1 MIDFYSWSTPNGQ
14 RVAIALEESGLAY
27 KAHPLAL
34 PKREQ
39 KNPDFLLIN
48 PCGKIPAIVDHEANV
63 KLFESGAIL
72 NYIAEKS
79 GKLMPKSVADRWQA
93 QQWLFW
99 SSAGLSPAVGM
110 LVQLSRNLPDQT
122 KALDKVKSELQEMW
136 HVLDGQLAGKDYI
149 LGEYGIADIAA
160 YPFYSRMATFSVDVS
175 ASKNVKAW
183 ADRIA
188 ARPAVQRGL
197 DVVPVP
203 KAA

>member
-14 RVAIALEESGLAY
+14 RVAIALEESGLQYTAR
-27 KAHPLAL
+27 PLAL

-39 KNPDFLLIN
+39 KSPDFLKIN
-48 PCGKIPAIVDHEANV
+48 PCGKIPAIVDHENGV
-63 KLFESGAIL
+63 SLFESGVIL
-72 NYIAEKS
+72 SYIADKS
-79 GKLMPKSVADRWQA
+79 GKLLPKSAPERWQA

-122 KALDKVKSELQEMW
+122 AAISKVKDELREMF
-136 HVLDGQLAGKDYI
+136 HVLDQCLAGKEFI
-149 LGEYGIADIAA
+149 LGEYSIADIGAF
-160 YPFYSRMATFSVDVS
+160 PFYSRMATFGVDVS
-175 ASKNVKAW
+175 ASTNVKAW
-183 ADRIA
+183 AERIA

>member
-39 KNPDFLLIN
+39 KNPDFLQIN
-48 PCGKIPAIVDHEANV
+48 PCGKIPAIVDHDAGV
-63 KLFESGAIL
+63 KLFESGVIL
-72 NYIAEKS
+72 AYIAEKS
-79 GKLMPKSVADRWQA
+79 GKLLPKGVAERWQA

-99 SSAGLSPAVGM
+99 SSAGLSPAVGT

-122 KALDKVKSELQEMW
+122 SAIQKVKDELREMF
-136 HVLDGQLAGKDYI
+136 HVLDGCLAGKDYI
-149 LGEYGIADIAA
+149 LGEYGLADIGAF
-160 YPFYSRMATFSVDVS
+160 PFYSRMATFGVDVS
-175 ASKNVKAW
+175 NSPNVKAW
-183 ADRIA
+183 AEKIA

>member
-34 PKREQ
+34 PKGEQ
-39 KNPDFLLIN
+39 KNAGFLAIN
-48 PCGKIPAIVDHEANV
+48 PCGKIPAIVDNETGA

-72 NYIAEKS
+72 TYIAEKS
-79 GKLMPKSVADRWQA
+79 GKFMPKSAADRAQA
-93 QQWLFW
+93 MQWLFW

-110 LVQLSRNLPDQT
+110 VVQLSRHMPDQT
-122 KALDKVKSELQEMW
+122 KALDKVKSELREMW
-136 HVLDGQLAGKDYI
+136 HVLDGCLGSREYI
-149 LGEYGIADIAA
+149 LGEYGIADIGAF
-160 YPFYSRMATFSVDVS
+160 PFYSRMATFGVDVS
-175 ASKNVKAW
+175 NSPNVKKW
-183 ADRIA
+183 AERIA

>member
-39 KNPDFLLIN
+39 KNAEFLTIN
-48 PCGKIPAIVDHEANV
+48 PCGKIPAIVDSDNGV

-72 NYIAEKS
+72 TYIAEKS
-79 GKLMPKSVADRWQA
+79 GKLMPKSAPERAQA
-93 QQWLFW
+93 TQWLFW
-99 SSAGLSPAVGM
+99 SSSGLSPAVGM
-110 LVQLSRNLPDQT
+110 LVQLSRHLPDQT
-122 KALDKVKSELQEMW
+122 KAIDKVKDELREMW
-136 HVLDGQLAGKDYI
+136 HVFEGCLGTKDYI
-149 LGEYGIADIAA
+149 LGDYGIADIGAF
-160 YPFYSRMATFSVDVS
+160 PFYSRMATFGVDVS
-175 ASKNVKAW
+175 NSPNVKRW
-183 ADRIA
+183 AERIA

>member
-39 KNPDFLLIN
+39 KSPDYLAIN
-48 PCGKIPAIVDHEANV
+48 PCGKIPALVDHDTGV

-72 NYIAEKS
+72 TYIAERS
-79 GKLMPKSVADRWQA
+79 GTLMPKSAPERWQA
-93 QQWLFW
+93 TQWLFW

-122 KALDKVKSELQEMW
+122 KAIDKVKDELREMW
-136 HVLDGQLAGKDYI
+136 HVFDQCLGSREYI
-149 LGEYGIADIAA
+149 LGEYGIADIGAF
-160 YPFYSRMATFSVDVS
+160 PFYSRMATFGVDVS
-175 ASKNVKAW
+175 NSPNAKRW
-183 ADRIA
+183 AERIA